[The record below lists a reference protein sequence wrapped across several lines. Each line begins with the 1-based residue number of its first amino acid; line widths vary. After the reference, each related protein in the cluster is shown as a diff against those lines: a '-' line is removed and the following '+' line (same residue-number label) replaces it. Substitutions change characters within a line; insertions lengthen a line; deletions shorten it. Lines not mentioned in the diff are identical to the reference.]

1 MMDITSYNIRE
12 SRKKKEKVEINEI
25 INLVNDKY
33 KYCNKQTDNILDNIM
48 QEQII
53 YNENFLKKD
62 LEMIASYYNI
72 SKRKKTKGELIQDI
86 VLFETDPTNFELTQK
101 RKLMWFYLNELKTDR
116 YLKKFIIFK

>member
-1 MMDITSYNIRE
+1 MVTDSYNIRE
-12 SRKKKEKVEINEI
+12 SRKKREKVEINEI
-25 INLVNDKY
+25 IDLVNDKY
-33 KYCNKQTDNILDNIM
+33 KCYNEQKDNILDNII

-53 YNENFLKKD
+53 YNEDFLKKD

-86 VLFETDPTNFELTQK
+86 VLFETDPINFEITQK

>member
-1 MMDITSYNIRE
+1 MVTDSYNIRE

-25 INLVNDKY
+25 IDLVNDKFE
-33 KYCNKQTDNILDNIM
+33 YCNKDIDYVFDNII

-72 SKRKKTKGELIQDI
+72 SRRKKTKSELIQDI
-86 VLFETDPTNFELTQK
+86 VLFETDPTNFEITQK
-101 RKLMWFYLNELKTDR
+101 RKLMWFYINELKTDR